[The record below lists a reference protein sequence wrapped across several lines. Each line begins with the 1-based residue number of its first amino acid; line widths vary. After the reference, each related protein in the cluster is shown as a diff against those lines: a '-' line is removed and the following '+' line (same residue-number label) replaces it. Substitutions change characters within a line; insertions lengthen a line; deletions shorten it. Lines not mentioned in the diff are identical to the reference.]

1 MARVEVLRPYVEKT
15 VTEFLGL
22 EPGKLVVGDDGT
34 IPVQR
39 GSARYLVKLVD
50 SDPGPT
56 VQVWSILLSDVKA
69 SDKLLAKINE
79 INSGIWFGR
88 MFHVDDQVIVATELV
103 AETMDKDEL
112 SAACNGIGAIADA
125 RDTELHE
132 VYGGTMSFP
141 DDPAPTPDGET
152 PAAV

>member
-1 MARVEVLRPYVEKT
+1 MARVEVLRPYVEKI
-15 VTEFLGL
+15 VAEFLEL
-22 EPGKLVVGDDGT
+22 EPGKLVVADDGS

-50 SDPGPT
+50 SEPGPI
-56 VQVWSILLSDVKA
+56 VQIWSVLLSDVKVSA
-69 SDKLLAKINE
+69 TLLTKINE
-79 INSGIWFGR
+79 INAGIWFGR
-88 MFHVDDQVIVATELV
+88 MFHVDEQVIVATELV

-112 SAACNGIGAIADA
+112 AAACTNIGSIADA

-132 VYGGTMSFP
+132 ALGGTMSFP
-141 DDPAPTPDGET
+141 DEPAPTADGET